1 MLIGDKM
8 IDNFN
13 DAMFLSKV
21 DNVFVKIF
29 TAVMLDE
36 LDDVK
41 HFMSDKIYLD
51 LKNNNI
57 NLNNLGRRQ
66 MYDEINVKSSRIDSI
81 NKDGDSYIIEVSL
94 DARYMDYI
102 IDLNSGEKVFGDDT
116 RRVEV
121 PYKLIFKKD
130 INSSNQGMVRRCPGC
145 GHPMDINDSGK
156 CDYCGTIYNLEEYD
170 FILDSIEKRLV

>member
-1 MLIGDKM
+1 M

-57 NLNNLGRRQ
+57 NLNNLGQRQ

-81 NKDGDSYIIEVSL
+81 NQDGDSYIIEVSL

-116 RRVEV
+116 RRIEV

>member
-1 MLIGDKM
+1 
-8 IDNFN
+8 
-13 DAMFLSKV
+13 
-21 DNVFVKIF
+21 
-29 TAVMLDE
+29 
-36 LDDVK
+36 
-41 HFMSDKIYLD
+41 
-51 LKNNNI
+51 
-57 NLNNLGRRQ
+57 
-66 MYDEINVKSSRIDSI
+66 
-81 NKDGDSYIIEVSL
+81 
-94 DARYMDYI
+94 MDYI

>member
-1 MLIGDKM
+1 MM
-8 IDNFN
+8 DNFN

-21 DNVFVKIF
+21 DNIFVKIF

-41 HFMSDKIYLD
+41 HFMSDSVYLGFKD
-51 LKNNNI
+51 KNI
-57 NLNNLGRRQ
+57 NLNNIGQRQ
-66 MYDEINVKSSRIDSI
+66 MYDEINVKLSRIDSI
-81 NKDGDSYIIEVSL
+81 NQDGDFYIIEVSL

-116 RRVEV
+116 RRIEV
-121 PYKLIFKKD
+121 PYKLVFKKAL
-130 INSSNQGMVRRCPGC
+130 NSTNQGMVRRCPGC

-170 FILDSIEKRLV
+170 FILDRIEKRLI